1 MLFKLE
7 NILQKRAN
15 EQVSFLYEVAIMLI
29 SIIFISNAILLEVEN
44 NHIRDSEDYVSEDQ
58 LYKFHDVF
66 YFELVTLSTVGL
78 GDITPQT
85 DLGRLIVLI
94 TIITTIAVIPIIPSK
109 ISTVFS
115 LNSKYS
121 RMKYMKNSKTPN
133 HLVLIGNC
141 GPESFEACL
150 EELYHEDHA
159 NIDFDTVIMQKK
171 PDERMLKIF
180 EKKSYFNQ
188 IYYLVGDVL
197 THQDLERAKIN
208 NSICSIILANKVTSN
223 HKKEDFY
230 NIMKALSIVKYSKIV
245 PNLNNTRVLLQLML
259 PETKEIYYNSL
270 SKMVTKMNKIFK
282 SFV

>member
-121 RMKYMKNSKTPN
+121 R
-133 HLVLIGNC
+133 
-141 GPESFEACL
+141 
-150 EELYHEDHA
+150 
-159 NIDFDTVIMQKK
+159 
-171 PDERMLKIF
+171 
-180 EKKSYFNQ
+180 
-188 IYYLVGDVL
+188 
-197 THQDLERAKIN
+197 IN
-208 NSICSIILANKVTSN
+208 KQTTN
-223 HKKEDFY
+223 
-230 NIMKALSIVKYSKIV
+230 
-245 PNLNNTRVLLQLML
+245 
-259 PETKEIYYNSL
+259 
-270 SKMVTKMNKIFK
+270 
-282 SFV
+282 